1 MNPAIRNLALG
12 VGAILATVVAVGW
25 TWRTL
30 NAPPAINLA
39 LHRGVGQRLAQEI
52 AQSVGPKGSLVVVTL
67 PRGTSAVVDA
77 QLDAF
82 QTRLGQWPGW
92 RVARTDEVD
101 TSKGDKYGPG
111 TGMSARRWQRLAEK
125 HAEVPV
131 SGPGGGDPGIVRG
144 QERHPQHPDR
154 LRQIARRRRA
164 AFSVHGRGRR
174 SIYTCPIKALVNE
187 KWMALCREFGPDNVG
202 FSTGDATVNRDAPIL
217 CCTAEILANIACA
230 KAPRRTSR
238 MW

>member
-125 HAEVPV
+125 HAEVDAIV
-131 SGPGGGDPGIVRG
+131 SFIGAPDPKELKASTGKATVGPGLYAVSRSPKELAPLLETGV
-144 QERHPQHPDR
+144 
-154 LRQIARRRRA
+154 LRRA
-164 AFSVHGRGRR
+164 VVPRFTFPAPGPETPTTPEEWFENRYQV
-174 SIYTCPIKALVNE
+174 VNPGAV
-187 KWMALCREFGPDNVG
+187 K
-202 FSTGDATVNRDAPIL
+202 
-217 CCTAEILANIACA
+217 
-230 KAPRRTSR
+230 
-238 MW
+238 